1 MQSSSGTCDFDTFVG
16 TIVMFKNLCP
26 SSSHALKRAT
36 HNPYAALRPSFQLS
50 MQLLSMQLLLIVAV
64 CLGPWTAVQSAES
77 PRIAVVQTERILR
90 EAAPAKAA
98 QTKLEQEFGKRDK
111 ELQDLGA
118 KLKAA
123 SERLER
129 DASVMAESER
139 QRRQREVAE
148 LDKEF
153 QRRQREFREDLNQR
167 RNEELA
173 LVVERVNRVIRQ
185 IAEQEK
191 FDLVLQEAVYFSPRI
206 DLTDKV
212 LRSLAGSK

>member
-1 MQSSSGTCDFDTFVG
+1 MTSITMMNSTARGLCKGLSSGVRPQHV
-16 TIVMFKNLCP
+16 IVSILF
-26 SSSHALKRAT
+26 ALAMLT
-36 HNPYAALRPSFQLS
+36 PWAVIAAD
-50 MQLLSMQLLLIVAV
+50 A
-64 CLGPWTAVQSAES
+64 

-111 ELQDLGA
+111 ELQELGA

-123 SERLER
+123 GERLER
-129 DASVMAESER
+129 DATVMAESER
-139 QRRQREVAE
+139 ARRQREVAD

-167 RNEELA
+167 RNEELSQ
-173 LVVERVNRVIRQ
+173 VVERVNRVIRQ

-212 LRSLAGSK
+212 LRALSGAK

>member
-1 MQSSSGTCDFDTFVG
+1 MCTHFNTPAFDSMNQAFRQAAELKCSKHEARFWLVFAIFIAVG
-16 TIVMFKNLCP
+16 LWPQAK
-26 SSSHALKRAT
+26 
-36 HNPYAALRPSFQLS
+36 AAE
-50 MQLLSMQLLLIVAV
+50 A
-64 CLGPWTAVQSAES
+64 

-111 ELQDLGA
+111 ELQDLGS

-123 SERLER
+123 GERLER

-139 QRRQREVAE
+139 ARRQREVAE

-212 LRSLAGSK
+212 LRALAGVK